1 MRLSR
6 IPIIFILFVFLLSV
20 LVAKISFILSI
31 NVDDLTRDE
40 ATFQLNNLEDEENRK
55 ENVPSNLKIG
65 DSPNNLIWFL
75 QISDIHISIFHDMTR
90 LSEFKD
96 FCDITVSAIKP
107 TVVIASGDLTDAK
120 SENNMGSRQYVEEW
134 IYYKKVLQECKA
146 TEKTL
151 WLDVR
156 GNHDNFNVPD
166 IGSSENFYRNYS
178 VQGRFHPRSYLAK
191 VAGRSKGEMYS
202 FVAVDACLDP
212 GPRRP
217 FNFVGVLSKQ
227 EYAMLRNL
235 GKEARN
241 GTVASVWFGH
251 YPTSCILAPSPGAR
265 ALVGQGLAY
274 LCGHFHTFGG
284 LVPNMYTLQHTGSLE
299 LELGDWKDNRIY
311 RLAAIDHGLFSFID
325 VIHNDWPVV
334 LVTNPKHA
342 LYVMQSKEPIDSIAS
357 SSHIRLLAFSISPL
371 AAVKIS
377 IDDGILEDCSLVEG
391 PLYVLKWDPRKYS
404 SGLHQITAYV
414 KDQLGHEKIETVPFS
429 LDGTRL
435 SFKLLPRIA
444 LMSDISKLFQ
454 IMFGTMLC
462 VCVVPLSIIKIIHK
476 LVKDEKLKKPRIP
489 IRILNMWLRK
499 LWILSTIDRLYYPL
513 TLYALYLTI
522 GPWSIGEIIEGHTG
536 VIFAWGTV
544 IRGSYLPGSFT
555 YAYGFLQMVSFQ
567 LPLTLFL
574 AHCVDRRYFD
584 YDTKRSCL
592 RNFCFHIPFFV
603 IVTVQLMFAS
613 FFWLAYGT
621 MAFLLGPLR
630 TWSIVLGVIL
640 WQVAIRLP
648 ERYLRGMAAVWPRG
662 PTPIKEGIEGEEV
675 PMEVMD
681 K

>member
-6 IPIIFILFVFLLSV
+6 IPIIFIVFIFLLSV

-31 NVDDLTRDE
+31 NVDDLAPNDGSLQSSSSNDE
-40 ATFQLNNLEDEENRK
+40 DYREENSS
-55 ENVPSNLKIG
+55 PLLQIG
-65 DSPNNLIWFL
+65 DSPNNLMWFL

-90 LSEFKD
+90 VSEFKE
-96 FCDITVSAIKP
+96 FCDLTVSAIQP
-107 TVVIASGDLTDAK
+107 TVVVASGDLTDAK
-120 SENNMGSRQYVEEW
+120 SENNMGSRQYVDEW
-134 IYYKKVLQECKA
+134 KYYRKILQECRA
-146 TEKTL
+146 TEKTV

-166 IGSSENFYRNYS
+166 IESSENYYRNYS
-178 VQGRFHPRSYLAK
+178 VQGRLHPRSYLAK
-191 VAGRSKGEMYS
+191 VAGRSQGELYS

-217 FNFVGVLSKQ
+217 FNFVGVLSKH
-227 EYAMLRNL
+227 EYAMLKHL
-235 GKEARN
+235 GKEAKN
-241 GTVASVWFGH
+241 GTVASIWFGH

-284 LVPNMYTLQHTGSLE
+284 LVPNMYTMQHAGNLE
-299 LELGDWKDNRIY
+299 LELGDWKDNRMY
-311 RLAAIDHGLFSFID
+311 RLAAVDHGLFSFID
-325 VIHNDWPVV
+325 VGHHEWPVI
-334 LVTNPKHA
+334 LVTNPKHS
-342 LYVMQSKEPIDSIAS
+342 LYVMPSKEPVARIS
-357 SSHIRLLAFSISPL
+357 SSTHIRVLAFSISPISS
-371 AAVKIS
+371 VKVS
-377 IDDGILEDCSLVEG
+377 IDESPYENCSLVEG
-391 PLYVLKWDPRKYS
+391 PLYVLKWDPKKYS
-404 SGLHQITAYV
+404 SGLHQITV
-414 KDQLGHEKIETVPFS
+414 FVRDGMGREKFETVPFS

-435 SFKLLPRIA
+435 SFRLLPRIA
-444 LMSDISKLFQ
+444 LMCDISKLFQ

-462 VCVVPLSIIKIIHK
+462 VCVVPLSVIKIIHK
-476 LVKDEKLKKPRIP
+476 LVKDKKIKKPRIP
-489 IRILNMWLRK
+489 VRIFNMWLRK
-499 LWILSTIDRLYYPL
+499 LWILSTVDRLYYPL

-522 GPWSIGEIIEGHTG
+522 GPWSIGEVIEGHTG

-574 AHCVDRRYFD
+574 AHCVDRRYFG
-584 YDTKRSCL
+584 YDCKRSCL
-592 RNFCFHIPFFV
+592 RYFCFHLPFFV
-603 IVTVQLMFAS
+603 IVTVQLIFAS

-630 TWSIVLGVIL
+630 TWSIVLGIIL

-648 ERYLRGMAAVWPRG
+648 ERYLRGVSSVWPRHSDSVR
-662 PTPIKEGIEGEEV
+662 ESMEGEEV
-675 PMEVMD
+675 SMD
-681 K
+681 VLDK